1 MDIRDRILVATRKVY
16 ARHGFRGATTRLI
29 AAEAGVNEVTLFR
42 LFGSKAALVEAVM
55 DQHAARVPFPSLP
68 ETPRQPLAELIVW
81 CDSVLTHM
89 RANRSLLRTAIGEIE
104 ERRNAAVSI
113 CEGPNCAGRALAEY
127 GLRLQAAGRADRTAD
142 VHTAVSMLM
151 SALFGDALYRDV
163 MPGAF
168 PQPAADAPR
177 RYVRA
182 FLRTLG
188 VEPARPARR
197 GPRRPRSAARSP

>member
-16 ARHGFRGATTRLI
+16 AKHGFRGATTRLI

-55 DQHAARVPFPSLP
+55 DQHAARAPFPALP
-68 ETPRQPLAELIVW
+68 DAPRQPVAELTAW
-81 CDSVLTHM
+81 CEAVLAHM

-104 ERRNAAVSI
+104 ERRDAAVSI
-113 CEGPNCAGRALAEY
+113 CEGPNCAGKALAEY
-127 GLRLQAAGRADRTAD
+127 AQRLQAAGRADRSAD

-151 SALFGDALYRDV
+151 SSLFGDALYRDV

-168 PQPAADAPR
+168 PQPADEAPR
-177 RYVRA
+177 RYIRL
-182 FLRTLG
+182 FLGALG
-188 VEPARPARR
+188 VTPSARR
-197 GPRRPRSAARSP
+197 PQRARVAKAAAR